1 MTRNSGS
8 TAWVLA
14 ALVAWGPA
22 LAQSDQHKV
31 RQWAAS
37 CAACH
42 GTEGRSEGG
51 MPPIAGRKAD
61 ELYTLMLAFKSGE
74 RPATVMHQ
82 HAKGYSDGEL
92 RQISEYFS
100 RVKP

>member
-1 MTRNSGS
+1 MRHGGCA
-8 TAWVLA
+8 AWLLA
-14 ALVAWGPA
+14 ALVANGPA

-61 ELYTLMLAFKSGE
+61 VLYTLMLDFKAGK
-74 RPATVMHQ
+74 RAATVMHQ
-82 HAKGYSDGEL
+82 HAKGYSDDEL
-92 RQISEYFS
+92 RRIAEYFS